1 MKKSEFVK
9 TREIIKLDN
18 VRLSFPSIWQK
29 KIWQGAKNEP
39 KFEATFIL
47 NKDKNAKEIA
57 KIKDEIDYLLKS
69 NNIKIISKKNHFFK
83 DGDADIDGVEK
94 KEEYKNSYT
103 VKTISYKKIIV
114 INKDKT
120 EIEESDD
127 LIYGGCY
134 VNAWIELKP
143 FHNLEQGVNATV
155 KVIQYRSAGERFGGG
170 LSVSFDEIPFIED
183 EQDDEDF

>member
-1 MKKSEFVK
+1 MIKRDFVR

-18 VRLSFPSIWQK
+18 VRLSFPSVWQK
-29 KIWQGAKNEP
+29 RVWQGAKNDP

-47 NKDKNAKEIA
+47 DKDKNAKEIA
-57 KIKDEIDYLLKS
+57 KIKDEIDYLLKA
-69 NNIKIISKKNHFFK
+69 NNLKVISKKNHFFK
-83 DGDADIDGVEK
+83 DGDAEIDGIEK

-103 VKTISYKKIIV
+103 VKTSSYTKISI

-120 EIEESDD
+120 PIVESDD

-134 VNAWIELKP
+134 VNAWIEIKP
-143 FHNLEQGVNATV
+143 YRNLEQGVNASI
-155 KVIQYRSAGERFGGG
+155 KIIQYRSAGERFGGG

>member
-1 MKKSEFVK
+1 MIKRDFVR

-18 VRLSFPSIWQK
+18 VRLSFPSVWQK
-29 KIWQGAKNEP
+29 KVWPNAKNDP
-39 KFEATFIL
+39 KFEAIFIL

-57 KIKDEIDYLLKS
+57 KIKDEIDYLLKA
-69 NNIKIISKKNHFFK
+69 NNLKIISKKNHFFK

-94 KEEYKNSYT
+94 REEYKNSYT
-103 VKTISYKKIIV
+103 VKTSSKNKITI

-120 EIEESDD
+120 PISESQD

-134 VNAWIELKP
+134 VNAWIELNP
-143 FHNLEQGVNATV
+143 FHNLEQGINVNI

>member
-1 MKKSEFVK
+1 MVKQDFVK
-9 TREIIKLDN
+9 TRALIFLDN

-29 KIWQGAKNEP
+29 KVWQGAKNDP

-47 NKDKNAKEIA
+47 NKDKHAKEIT
-57 KIKDEIDYLLKS
+57 KIKDEIDYLLK
-69 NNIKIISKKNHFFK
+69 NNNLKIISKKNHFFK

-103 VKTISYKKIIV
+103 VKTSSYTKIDI
-114 INKDKT
+114 INKNKT
-120 EIEESDD
+120 PVLESDD
-127 LIYGGCY
+127 LIYGGCF

-143 FHNLEQGVNATV
+143 FRNLEQGINATI
-155 KVIQYRSAGERFGGG
+155 KTIQYRSAGERFGGG
-170 LSVSFDEIPFIED
+170 LSVNYDEIPFIED